1 MRDEKESRKT
11 MDTGYSKWRKLD
23 NAALA
28 FPLVTGK
35 NDTRVFRFYCQI
47 KENVSGEILQTA
59 LDQTME
65 KYPLFQ
71 AVLRKGLFWFYLE
84 HRDIRAV
91 VKQEIEPPCSR
102 LYIPDKKSLLFQV
115 SYDKNRINFEVYHA
129 LTDGTGAMHFLQ
141 ELVQNYLILA
151 HPQANLPR
159 IESEE
164 EITHGDKE
172 EDSFSQY
179 YSSDT
184 PKDTGKKPAAVK
196 LKGEKL
202 MHSDMHITELALSV
216 RDIHQRARSYGVS
229 ITVLLTAMML
239 CSIREE
245 IEKNQQKR
253 PIALMIP
260 VNLRN
265 YFPSQSMMNFF
276 GWIEVGY
283 TFSDTTT
290 FEDVLMDVKRQ
301 FQEELVKEKIAMH
314 MSGYVRIEKNPFVR
328 AVPLEIKKYF
338 LMIGAN
344 LGSRS
349 ITAVYSNIGIIRFP
363 EEYKEYIQHFGIF
376 ASTNSLQMCSCS
388 YGDEMVLGFT
398 SKIPDDSIQ
407 RNFQRM
413 LSEEEVSHRELKN
426 EFPAYGEKQKLV
438 KKENQRV
445 VQTFSFLCLAV
456 AVICGMINFMTAGTL
471 NWFWFAGAGC
481 ACAWLVVMVAYFKR
495 RNILKNEM
503 WQLLIISV
511 IAILWDHFIGWMGWS
526 VDFVLPFGAL
536 AVQFSIPVIAKVNRL
551 EREEYLFYLVQ
562 AGIAGVIPMILVWT
576 GIVKFVYPS
585 VVCAGI
591 SFLTLAALFIF
602 CQKDT
607 LREFHKKLRM

>member
-1 MRDEKESRKT
+1 

-28 FPLVTGK
+28 FPLVSGK
-35 NDTRVFRFYCQI
+35 NDTRVFRFYCQL
-47 KENVSGEILQTA
+47 KEKVDGEILQSA

-91 VKQEIEPPCSR
+91 VKQETEPPCSR

-115 SYDKNRINFEVYHA
+115 TYDKDRINFEVFHA

-151 HPQANLPR
+151 HPQDDIPR
-159 IESEE
+159 IENAEE
-164 EITHGDKE
+164 VTHGDKE

-179 YSSDT
+179 YSSDM
-184 PKDTGKKPAAVK
+184 PKNKEKKETAVK

-202 MHSDMHITELALSV
+202 VHSDMNITEVVFSV
-216 RDIHQRARSYGVS
+216 KDIHQKARSYGAS

-245 IEKNQQKR
+245 IPKNQQKR
-253 PIALMIP
+253 PVTLMIP
-260 VNLRN
+260 VNLRK
-265 YFPSQSMMNFF
+265 YFPSQSMTNFF

-283 TFSDTTT
+283 TFSETTT
-290 FEDVLMDVKRQ
+290 FEEVVADVKRQ
-301 FQEELVKEKIAMH
+301 FEQELVKDKIAMH
-314 MSGYVRIEKNPFVR
+314 MNGYVRIEKNPFVR

-349 ITAVYSNIGIIRFP
+349 ITAVYSNIGIIRLP

-376 ASTNSLQMCSCS
+376 ASPNSLQICSCS

-398 SKIPDDSIQ
+398 SRIPDDSIQ

-413 LSEEEVSHRELKN
+413 LGEEQVAHRELKN
-426 EFPAYGEKQKLV
+426 EFPGYGEKQKLE
-438 KKENQRV
+438 KKENQRI
-445 VQTFSFLCLAV
+445 VQTFSFLCLAIAV
-456 AVICGMINFMTAGTL
+456 ACGMINFMTAGML

-511 IAILWDHFIGWMGWS
+511 IAIFWDWFIGWRGWS

-551 EREEYLFYLVQ
+551 EREEYLFYLIQ
-562 AGIAGVIPMILVWT
+562 AGVAGLIPIVLVWT
-576 GIVKFVYPS
+576 GIVRLVYPS

-591 SFLTLAALFIF
+591 SFLTVAALFIF
-602 CQKDT
+602 CLKDT
-607 LREFHKKLRM
+607 LQEFHKKLRM

>member
-1 MRDEKESRKT
+1 MRTE
-11 MDTGYSKWRKLD
+11 YSNWRKLD

-28 FPLVTGK
+28 FPLVTGE
-35 NDTRVFRFYCQI
+35 NDTRVFRFYCQL
-47 KENVSGEILQTA
+47 KEEVDSDILQQA
-59 LDQTME
+59 LDRTME

-84 HRDIRAV
+84 HSDIRAL
-91 VKQEIEPPCSR
+91 VKPETEPPCSR

-115 SYDKNRINFEVYHA
+115 SYYKERINFEVFHA

-151 HPQANLPR
+151 HPKENFP
-159 IESEE
+159 
-164 EITHGDKE
+164 EIGRDKKTGRGNIE

-179 YSSDT
+179 YSSDI
-184 PKDTGKKPAAVK
+184 PKNREKKKAAVK

-202 MHSDMHITELALSV
+202 VHSDMHISEVVLSV
-216 RDIHQRARSYGVS
+216 KEVHQNARSYGVS
-229 ITVLLTAMML
+229 ITVLLTAVML
-239 CSIREE
+239 CSILEE
-245 IEKNQQKR
+245 IPKNQQKR
-253 PIALMIP
+253 PVTLMIP

-265 YFPSQSMMNFF
+265 YFPSQSMTNFF

-290 FEDVLMDVKRQ
+290 FEEVLADVKRQ
-301 FQEELVKEKIAMH
+301 FEQELEKDKIAMH
-314 MSGYVRIEKNPFVR
+314 MNDYVRIEKNIFVR

-349 ITAVYSNIGIIRFP
+349 ITAVYSNIGIIRLP
-363 EEYKEYIQHFGIF
+363 EEYREYIRHFGIF

-407 RNFQRM
+407 RNFRRM
-413 LSEEEVSHRELKN
+413 LSEEEIPHRELKN
-426 EFPAYGEKQKLV
+426 DFPGCGEQQRLER
-438 KKENQRV
+438 KENQRI

-456 AVICGMINFMTAGTL
+456 AVICGMINIMTAGTL
-471 NWFWFAGAGC
+471 NWSWFAGAGC
-481 ACAWLVVMVAYFKR
+481 VCAWLVVMVAYSKR
-495 RNILKNEM
+495 RNILKNEI
-503 WQLLIISV
+503 WQLLLISV
-511 IAILWDHFIGWMGWS
+511 IAILWDRFTGWRGWS
-526 VDFVLPFGAL
+526 VDFILPFGVL
-536 AVQFSIPVIAKVNRL
+536 SVQFSVPVIARVNRL
-551 EREEYLFYLVQ
+551 KREEYLFYLVQ
-562 AGIAGVIPMILVWT
+562 ACIAGLIPMILAWT
-576 GIVKFVYPS
+576 GVVKFVYPS
-585 VVCAGI
+585 VICAGI
-591 SFLTLAALFIF
+591 SILTLAALFIF
-602 CQKDT
+602 CKKDT